1 MQVADDQ
8 HANIHRNLHRL
19 LDVLK
24 PSLDSAVKF
33 GDGLIMEEEG
43 ARIVDCQAQL
53 AAFDLRYTPRSLR
66 SWDSLAS
73 APQPSMAC
81 FMQLQLGQQ
90 RERHMQLTCAQT
102 LHSTPCSIMHVS
114 SVYECVNMWALC
126 ETVAQVLS

>member
-1 MQVADDQ
+1 MLDIGHAKPQHIRLYLQVASDE
-8 HANIHRNLHRL
+8 HASIHRNLHRL

-73 APQPSMAC
+73 APQPSVAC
-81 FMQLQLGQQ
+81 FVRIWLGQQ
-90 RERHMQLTCAQT
+90 RERHMQSLCLQI
-102 LHSTPCSIMHVS
+102 SQFDIGSI
-114 SVYECVNMWALC
+114 
-126 ETVAQVLS
+126 